1 MKKENSPSSLLQL
14 LIENGM
20 IELDDVLDSKNKE
33 KAMTTA
39 IQKIHPYAIT
49 HTSDGRYTTYV
60 TDKTKP
66 NGRRQVRRKSETTLY
81 KYLLE
86 FYNITDCNK
95 KLSLIELF
103 EEWKSYK
110 CQFIN
115 ASNRKKSLSQNTIRR
130 YERDFDKYLK
140 DTPIANTYIDKITA
154 PTLQSSLRDI
164 IVDNKMN
171 EKCAGNIIGYISQMF
186 QYAYQNEYVDQDI
199 SAKID
204 KRLLLA
210 MCIYVPP
217 KSDTER
223 ILSNTEMTL
232 LHKATLKHEQA
243 YPFYMPDYAIE
254 LAELTGMRVGELSAL
269 HWSDIYDGDI
279 HIDFSEHRI
288 DYADKKAD
296 YFVGEPKN
304 GKHRVFPISNEIAEL
319 FDKIRQLNLSS
330 NEDFIFVK
338 KDGTRYT
345 AHDISCAI
353 VRRSSEAG
361 IKKTSIHCLRRTVSS
376 SLNTL
381 LPQKEVASLLGHSE
395 RVNEQHYNFSRAERS
410 EKLKA
415 IEEMSSKVINF
426 ANYSNTKK
434 IATTL

>member
-1 MKKENSPSSLLQL
+1 MKKENSSSSILQL

-20 IELDDVLDSKNKE
+20 IGLDDVLDSTNKE

-49 HTSDGRYTTYV
+49 RTTDGRYTTYV
-60 TDKTKP
+60 PDKTKP
-66 NGRRQVRRKSETTLY
+66 NGRRQVRRKSETALH

-95 KLSLIELF
+95 ELSLLELF

-115 ASNRKKSLSQNTIRR
+115 ASNKKKSLSQNTIRR

-140 DTPIANTYIDKITA
+140 DTTIANTYIHKIAA
-154 PTLQSSLRDI
+154 PTLQSALRDI

-186 QYAYQNEYVDQDI
+186 QYAYQNEYVDKNV

-210 MCIYVPP
+210 MCVYVPP
-217 KSDTER
+217 KSDEDR
-223 ILSNTEMTL
+223 ILSDKEMTL
-232 LHKATLKHEQA
+232 LHSAILRHEHA
-243 YPFYMPDYAIE
+243 HPFYMPDYAIE

-269 HWSDIYDGDI
+269 HWSDIFNGDI
-279 HIDFSEHRI
+279 HIDYSEHRI
-288 DYADKKAD
+288 DYADKKAE
-296 YFVGEPKN
+296 YFIGEPKN
-304 GKHRVFPISNEIAEL
+304 GKHRKFPITNDISNLLE
-319 FDKIRQLNLSS
+319 KIHQLNLTS
-330 NEDFIFVK
+330 NEDYIFVRQ
-338 KDGTRYT
+338 DGSRYT
-345 AHDISCAI
+345 SHDISCAI
-353 VRRSSEAG
+353 ARRSSEAG
-361 IKKTSIHCLRRTVSS
+361 IKKASIHCVRRTVSS
-376 SLNTL
+376 ALNTL

-395 RVNEQHYNFSRAERS
+395 RVNEQHYNFSRAERN
-410 EKLKA
+410 EKIKA
-415 IEEMSSKVINF
+415 ITEMSSKVINF
-426 ANYSNTKK
+426 TDYNSTKK
-434 IATTL
+434 IAKTL